1 LFETQTLKRFGV
13 VAAIHRYY
21 DAMGISVIGTRDEAA
36 FMCDTTNT
44 AFGPV
49 HISANGEDATEVMW
63 DLLTWLEKD
72 PRLYPPEELEGAY
85 YDFLNS
91 RD

>member
-1 LFETQTLKRFGV
+1 LETIVWAWGLT
-13 VAAIHRYY
+13 
-21 DAMGISVIGTRDEAA
+21 DTMGISVIGTQDEAA

-72 PRLYPPEELEGAY
+72 PRLYPPEELEGTY
-85 YDFLNS
+85 YDFINS

>member
-1 LFETQTLKRFGV
+1 
-13 VAAIHRYY
+13 
-21 DAMGISVIGTRDEAA
+21 
-36 FMCDTTNT
+36 MCDTTNT

-72 PRLYPPEELEGAY
+72 PRLYPPEELESAY
-85 YDFLNS
+85 YDFINS